1 MLREAL
7 DRIRETREN
16 HGVSYTLKRLGQKAA
31 QQYLGTYDRRRKRE
45 QTPEEELRRQ
55 RENQPAAGLISVV
68 IPVWNTDPGMLTA
81 LLDTLEN
88 QTYADFEVILY
99 DGAGT
104 RAETAEVLKA
114 RSEKK
119 SSFRWIRGE
128 ENRGIS
134 GNTNEALKYARG
146 NISPCA
152 TTTTCW
158 RRTRCGG
165 WRNALRKSIRTWSTP
180 MRTG

>member
-16 HGVSYTLKRLGQKAA
+16 HGMSYMLRRLGQKAA

-81 LLDTLEN
+81 LMDPLEN

-104 RAETAEVLKA
+104 RAETVTDGAFTLTLKPNAVLRFTLAPAPLTPDIGYEYGWYAAE
-114 RSEKK
+114 E
-119 SSFRWIRGE
+119 
-128 ENRGIS
+128 
-134 GNTNEALKYARG
+134 
-146 NISPCA
+146 
-152 TTTTCW
+152 
-158 RRTRCGG
+158 
-165 WRNALRKSIRTWSTP
+165 
-180 MRTG
+180 